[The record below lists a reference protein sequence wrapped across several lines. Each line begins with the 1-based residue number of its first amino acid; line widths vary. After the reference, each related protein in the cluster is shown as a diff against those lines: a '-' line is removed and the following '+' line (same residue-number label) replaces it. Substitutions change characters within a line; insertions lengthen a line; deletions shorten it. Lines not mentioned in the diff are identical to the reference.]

1 MCIDKSIIKIIIIYY
16 YYHYL
21 AREDLVPQSCE
32 NLQTLVC
39 WGSRFVPR
47 PPPPPPIIKTSAKF
61 RDIEELNLR

>member
-1 MCIDKSIIKIIIIYY
+1 MYIDKSIIKMIIIYY

-32 NLQTLVC
+32 NLQTFVC

-47 PPPPPPIIKTSAKF
+47 PPPPPPP
-61 RDIEELNLR
+61 L